1 MKSTIVAPYTHRL
14 TVIASLMLFA
24 TALLSGCAQTSKKPS
39 RFASPVFNTRSSRI
53 SRPTHH
59 DPSPM
64 YVSTYRPTQ
73 RPLQPS
79 YRPPAHSPVVGEALW
94 MPPGG
99 IANKWTD
106 IVVHHSASD
115 SGGAT
120 AFDRHHRLVNK
131 WDELGYHFVIGN
143 GTDTGNGAVEV
154 GSRWIKQ
161 KHGAHCKTPDNYY
174 NDHGIGICLVGNF
187 DHTRPTPQQLASLER
202 LVRYLQQNCGIAASR
217 ILTHGGVTAKTA
229 CPGRNFSIASLRNR
243 VEMGGVYSQAR

>member
-1 MKSTIVAPYTHRL
+1 MKSATIAPHTHRL
-14 TVIASLMLFA
+14 AVVAALMLVGPV
-24 TALLSGCAQTSKKPS
+24 LLTGCAQTKQKAN
-39 RFASPVFNTRSSRI
+39 RFASPEFNTRSSR
-53 SRPTHH
+53 STRPTHY
-59 DPSPM
+59 DPLYTS
-64 YVSTYRPTQ
+64 
-73 RPLQPS
+73 S
-79 YRPPAHSPVVGEALW
+79 YRPAPQPPRPNYTSPAPSPVVGESSW

-99 IANKWTD
+99 VANKWTD

-154 GSRWIKQ
+154 GSRWRKQ

-187 DHTRPTPQQLASLER
+187 DNTSPTPQQLSSLER
-202 LVRYLQQNCGIAASR
+202 LVRFLQQQCGIDGSH
-217 ILTHGGVTAKTA
+217 IVTHGGVTAKTA
-229 CPGRNFSIASLRNR
+229 CPGRNFSIASLRSR
-243 VEMGGVYSQAR
+243 VQMGGVYSQAR